1 MFEFPRPDRLYKAY
15 IFDCDGTLAH
25 SMPLHLDAWNHGLK
39 TAGAPFQLK
48 GENFLEV
55 AGMSMQQTIEHW
67 NEQHQLSMRPELVI
81 DSKMNYFHNNLD
93 EITGLDPV
101 IDFARECLAAGAS
114 LSVASGGSRPDVIDT
129 LKRVGVL
136 ELFPVVVTADDV
148 ERAKPHPDLFLKAA
162 EEMGVD
168 PADCLVIEDSP
179 LGVEGAKR
187 AGMDAILIPSLI

>member
-1 MFEFPRPDRLYKAY
+1 MFEFPRPERSYKAY

-67 NEQHQLSMRPELVI
+67 NDQHQLSMKPNVVI
-81 DSKMNYFHNNLD
+81 DSKMDYFHDNLD
-93 EITGLDPV
+93 EIVGLEPV
-101 IDFARECLAAGAS
+101 IAFARECLSAGAL

-129 LKRVGVL
+129 LKRIGVL

-148 ERAKPHPDLFLKAA
+148 ARAKPHPDLFLKAA
-162 EEMGVD
+162 KEMGVA
-168 PADCLVIEDSP
+168 PTDCLVIEDSP